1 MFGINK
7 NGTKH
12 KIGIVMP
19 ASYPSSRVSYNGGSV
34 ETALDNAMKSSDIV
48 LEYKATTAVSIGAN
62 TFADSTTGITKAG
75 YTPIAVTSFYG
86 GNSYAT
92 PVRWYFD
99 STNLIVKYYNLA
111 SSALS
116 SVSASVGILYKKN

>member
-12 KIGIVMP
+12 KIGIIMP
-19 ASYPSSRVSYNGGSV
+19 ASYPANRVSYNGGSV
-34 ETALDNAMKSSDIV
+34 ETALDNAMKSSDLV
-48 LEYKATTAVSIGAN
+48 LEYKATTAISIGAN
-62 TFADSTTGITKAG
+62 AFADSTTDITKAG
-75 YTPIAVTSFYG
+75 YTPIAVNSFYG
-86 GNSYAT
+86 GNSFAA

-99 STNLIVKYYNLA
+99 STNLVVKFYNLA

-116 SVSASVGILYKKN
+116 SVSTSVGILYKKN